1 MSSTAG
7 RPAGNDTPHAPPTAH
22 DYAAAQLPR
31 IESLIGADPGVFAL
45 ACDAFLEGLAV
56 HMGAPWGEGVS
67 FRDKLEH
74 LEGALDLHGQSR
86 HQLHGLARQ
95 FGEFR
100 RHTNNVRHRFIELDI
115 DEVIAVQERFRR
127 FLATA
132 GFSHPV
138 ITRLAD
144 LVSDAWSDHT
154 PKSEYRGRLKA
165 LQLTANKARAE
176 NATLLEKIAAWEADQ
191 AAYDEAVAEM
201 QRLQAHVATLEQ
213 QKGADRSRITEL
225 RQEIFDATERAR
237 RAATQLDDQNAIRA
251 YVDYISRATTLTR
264 TRSDYERS
272 VLSLS
277 PEQEQIVEAIG
288 EQGDY
293 LVKGPAGTGKTLVLM
308 HAVQRERERIRQ
320 ELGFDDHSQLGIF
333 TFNKSLARFNRYL
346 ATIIGSDVTDLTIQ
360 HADELI
366 ADLLAEEDRE
376 LIFGKPV
383 TEIYALVKPTVMPV
397 EQLVV
402 EAEEFIL
409 GNDLSREQYIEEM
422 VPRRGLVTP
431 LRKDQRAEVWA
442 DCETAWQIMEE
453 RSTLSTQRAVQL
465 LLRKLEAD
473 DALREKNTF
482 RRVFLD
488 EAQDL
493 TALQIKFF
501 AAISRRGTVI
511 CGDEQQRLYRF
522 GGSFLRSGV
531 DIRNRSRTL
540 ETNYR
545 NTVEI
550 CELSER
556 YRAAV
561 PGLDRSA
568 LGTGSAF
575 RHGPEPEFFVLP
587 DADAMWDAFLARL
600 RFFLARLGYAPEN
613 IAVLAPMKN
622 FLKKAD
628 RLLGEAGITTCSV
641 MDDDFDFE
649 TAKGVRLA
657 TMHSAKGLEFPVV
670 FLLLPM
676 VLGNKGID
684 DEESAAR
691 MRNLLY
697 VSMTRAMDN
706 LQVFATED
714 GVEKNAA
721 VGEVV
726 ALSVDGRTEASEP
739 DRALRSIPQKTGVV
753 S

>member
-1 MSSTAG
+1 MSDIQG
-7 RPAGNDTPHAPPTAH
+7 HNTAH
-22 DYAAAQLPR
+22 DYADTQLPR

-56 HMGAPWGEGVS
+56 RMGAPWGEGVS

-74 LEGALDLHGQSR
+74 LESALNLQGQSR
-86 HQLHGLARQ
+86 NQLHGLARQ

-100 RHTNNVRHRFIELDI
+100 RHTNDVRHRFAELDI

-138 ITRLAD
+138 INRLAEI
-144 LVSDAWSDHT
+144 VSEAWADHT
-154 PKSEYRGRLKA
+154 PRSEYRGRLKA
-165 LQLTANKARAE
+165 LQLAANKARAE
-176 NATLLEKIAAWEADQ
+176 NASLLEKIAAWEADQ
-191 AAYDEAVAEM
+191 AVYDEAVAEM
-201 QRLQAHVATLEQ
+201 QRLQARIATLEQ
-213 QKGADRSRITEL
+213 QKGDDRSRISGL
-225 RQEIFDATERAR
+225 RQEIFEATERAR
-237 RAATQLDDQNAIRA
+237 RAATQLEDQKAIRA
-251 YVDYISRATTLTR
+251 YVDYLSRATTLTR

-277 PEQEQIVEAIG
+277 PEQQQIVAAVG
-288 EQGDY
+288 AHGDF

-308 HAVQRERERIRQ
+308 HAVQQERERIRS
-320 ELGFDDHSQLGIF
+320 ELGFDDHTQLGIF

-360 HADELI
+360 HADALI
-366 ADLLAEEDRE
+366 ADLLAVDDRE

-383 TEIYALVKPTVMPV
+383 AEIYAKV
-397 EQLVV
+397 EQTALPEDQFVV

-409 GNDLSREQYIEEM
+409 GNDLTREQYVDEVI
-422 VPRRGLVTP
+422 PRRGLKKP
-431 LRKDQRAEVWA
+431 LHKEDRAEVWTA
-442 DCETAWQIMEE
+442 CETAWRIMEE
-453 RSTLSTQRAVQL
+453 QGKISTQRAVQL
-465 LLRKLEAD
+465 LLRKLETD
-473 DALREKNTF
+473 DALREKLSF

-501 AAISRRGTVI
+501 AALSRRGTVI

-531 DIRNRSRTL
+531 DIRNRSKTL

-550 CELSER
+550 CALSER
-556 YRAAV
+556 YREQT
-561 PGLDRSA
+561 PGLDRTA

-575 RHGPEPEFFVLP
+575 RHGPDPEFFVLP
-587 DADAMWDAFLARL
+587 DADAMWEAFVARL
-600 RFFLARLGYAPEN
+600 RFFLGRLGYAPEN
-613 IAVLAPMKN
+613 IAVLAPFKN
-622 FLKKAD
+622 FLKKAA
-628 RLLGEAGITTCSV
+628 RLLEEEGLETCSV
-641 MDDDFDFE
+641 LDDEFDFQSS
-649 TAKGVRLA
+649 TGVRLS

-676 VLGNKGID
+676 VAGSEAI
-684 DEESAAR
+684 DEEEAEAR
-691 MRNLLY
+691 IRNLVY
-697 VSMTRAMDN
+697 VSLTRAMDN
-706 LQVFATED
+706 LQVFATQD
-714 GVEKNAA
+714 SVEKNPV

-726 ALSVDGRTEASEP
+726 VLTMHGQTEASET
-739 DRALRSIPQKTGVV
+739 DNALQDIPKEIGVGP
-753 S
+753 

>member
-1 MSSTAG
+1 MTDTAG
-7 RPAGNDTPHAPPTAH
+7 RPAAAH
-22 DYAAAQLPR
+22 DYAEAQLPR
-31 IESLIGADPGVFAL
+31 IESMIGADPGVFAL

-74 LEGALDLHGQSR
+74 LEGVLDLRGPSR
-86 HQLHGLARQ
+86 NQLHALAKQ

-100 RHTNNVRHRFIELDI
+100 RHTNDVRHRFIELDV
-115 DEVIAVQERFRR
+115 DEVIAVQERFRS
-127 FLATA
+127 FLSTA

-138 ITRLAD
+138 ITRLAE
-144 LVSDAWSDHT
+144 LVNDAWSDHT

-165 LQLTANKARAE
+165 LQIAANTARAE

-191 AAYDEAVAEM
+191 AAYDEAVAETK
-201 QRLQAHVATLEQ
+201 RLQAHIASLEQ

-237 RAATQLDDQNAIRA
+237 HAAAQLDDQNGIRA

-272 VLSLS
+272 VLTLS
-277 PEQEQIVEAIG
+277 PEQEQIVAAVG
-288 EQGDY
+288 EHGDF

-308 HAVQRERERIRQ
+308 HAVQQERERIRS
-320 ELGFDDHSQLGIF
+320 ELGFDDHTQLGIF

-360 HADELI
+360 HADALI
-366 ADLLAEEDRE
+366 ADLLAADDRE

-383 TEIYALVKPTVMPV
+383 AEIYAKV
-397 EQLVV
+397 EQTALPEDQFVV

-409 GNDLSREQYIEEM
+409 GNDLTREQYVDEVI
-422 VPRRGLVTP
+422 PRRGLKKP
-431 LRKDQRAEVWA
+431 LHKEDRAEVWDA
-442 DCETAWQIMEE
+442 CETAWRIMDEQG
-453 RSTLSTQRAVQL
+453 TISTQRAVQL
-465 LLRKLEAD
+465 LLRKIESD
-473 DALREKNTF
+473 DALREKLSF
-482 RRVFLD
+482 RRIFLD

-501 AAISRRGTVI
+501 AAIGRRGTVI

-531 DIRNRSRTL
+531 DIRNRSKTL
-540 ETNYR
+540 ETNFR

-550 CELSER
+550 CALSER
-556 YRAAV
+556 YREQV
-561 PGLDRSA
+561 PGLDRTA

-587 DADAMWDAFLARL
+587 DSDMMWDAFLARL
-600 RFFLARLGYAPEN
+600 HFFLGRLGYAPEN
-613 IAVLAPMKN
+613 IAVLAPFKN
-622 FLKKAD
+622 FLKKAT
-628 RLLGEAGITTCSV
+628 RLIEEEGLETCSV
-641 MDDDFDFE
+641 LDDEFDFQ
-649 TAKGVRLA
+649 TSTGVRLS

-676 VLGNKGID
+676 VAGSGAI
-684 DEESAAR
+684 DEEEAEAR
-691 MRNLLY
+691 MRNLVY
-697 VSMTRAMDN
+697 VSLTRAMDN
-706 LQVFATED
+706 LQVFATQD
-714 GVEKNAA
+714 GVEKNPV

-726 ALSVDGRTEASEP
+726 VAMSRQTEPRET
-739 DRALRSIPQKTGVV
+739 DRELRDIPEKIGVG

>member
-7 RPAGNDTPHAPPTAH
+7 RPAENDTSSGPSAAH

-31 IESLIGADPGVFAL
+31 IESMIGADPGVFAL

-56 HMGAPWGEGVS
+56 HMGAPWGEGVT

-74 LEGALDLHGQSR
+74 LEGALDLRGQSR
-86 HQLHGLARQ
+86 NQLHALARQ

-100 RHTNNVRHRFIELDI
+100 RHTNDVRHRFIELDI
-115 DEVIAVQERFRR
+115 DEVIGVQERFRR

-138 ITRLAD
+138 VTRLAD

-165 LQLTANKARAE
+165 LQLTANQVRAE
-176 NATLLEKIAAWEADQ
+176 NATLLEKVAAWEADQ

-237 RAATQLDDQNAIRA
+237 RAAAQLDDQNAIRA

-272 VLSLS
+272 VLTLS
-277 PEQEQIVEAIG
+277 PEQEQIVAAVG
-288 EQGDY
+288 ESGDF

-308 HAVQRERERIRQ
+308 HAVQKERERIRS
-320 ELGFDDHSQLGIF
+320 ELGFDDHTQLGIF

-346 ATIIGSDVTDLTIQ
+346 ATIIGSDVSDLTIQ
-360 HADELI
+360 HVDALIEELLGADN
-366 ADLLAEEDRE
+366 RE

-383 TEIYALVKPTVMPV
+383 TEMYALVQPKALPGD
-397 EQLVV
+397 QFVV

-409 GNDLSREQYIEEM
+409 GNDLSREQYVDEVI
-422 VPRRGLVTP
+422 PRRGLKKP
-431 LRKDQRAEVWA
+431 LHQEERAEVWDA
-442 DCETAWQIMEE
+442 CETVWQAMEE
-453 RSTLSTQRAVQL
+453 QGRVSTQRAVQL

-473 DALREKNTF
+473 DALREKLSF

-501 AAISRRGTVI
+501 AAISHRGTVI

-550 CELSER
+550 CALSER
-556 YRAAV
+556 YRERA
-561 PGLDRSA
+561 PDMDRSA
-568 LGTGSAF
+568 WGTGSAF

-600 RFFLARLGYAPEN
+600 RFFLGRLGYAPEN
-613 IAVLAPMKN
+613 IAVLAPFKN
-622 FLKKAD
+622 FLTKAT
-628 RLLGEAGITTCSV
+628 RLMEDEGLETCSV
-641 MDDDFDFE
+641 LDDEFDFQ
-649 TAKGVRLA
+649 TSTGVRVS

-676 VLGNKGID
+676 VAGSGAI
-684 DEESAAR
+684 DEEEAEAR
-691 MRNLLY
+691 IRNLVY
-697 VSMTRAMDN
+697 VSLTRAMDN

-714 GVEKNAA
+714 GVEKNPV

-726 ALSVDGRTEASEP
+726 GMVGHE
-739 DRALRSIPQKTGVV
+739 
-753 S
+753 

>member
-7 RPAGNDTPHAPPTAH
+7 RPAENDTSSGPSAAH

-31 IESLIGADPGVFAL
+31 IESMIGADPGVFAL

-56 HMGAPWGEGVS
+56 YMGAPWGEGVT

-86 HQLHGLARQ
+86 NQLHALARQ

-100 RHTNNVRHRFIELDI
+100 RHTNDVRHRFIELDI

-144 LVSDAWSDHT
+144 LVSDAWADHT

-165 LQLTANKARAE
+165 LQLTANQVRAE
-176 NATLLEKIAAWEADQ
+176 NATLLEKVAAWEADQ

-237 RAATQLDDQNAIRA
+237 RAAAQLDDQNAIRA

-272 VLSLS
+272 VLTLS
-277 PEQEQIVEAIG
+277 PEQEQIVAAVG
-288 EQGDY
+288 ESGDF

-308 HAVQRERERIRQ
+308 HAVQKERERIRS
-320 ELGFDDHSQLGIF
+320 ELGFDDHTQLGIF

-360 HADELI
+360 HVDALI
-366 ADLLAEEDRE
+366 AELLEADGRE
-376 LIFGKPV
+376 HIFGKPV
-383 TEIYALVKPTVMPV
+383 TEMYALVQPKALPGD
-397 EQLVV
+397 QFVV

-409 GNDLSREQYIEEM
+409 GNDLSREQYVDEVI
-422 VPRRGLVTP
+422 PRRWLKKP
-431 LRKDQRAEVWA
+431 LHKEERAEVWDA
-442 DCETAWQIMEE
+442 CETVWQAMEE
-453 RSTLSTQRAVQL
+453 QGRVSTQRAVQL

-473 DALREKNTF
+473 DALREKLSF

-550 CELSER
+550 CALSER
-556 YRAAV
+556 YREQV

-568 LGTGSAF
+568 WGTGSAF

-600 RFFLARLGYAPEN
+600 RFFLGRLGYAPEN
-613 IAVLAPMKN
+613 IAVLAPFKN
-622 FLKKAD
+622 FLKKAT
-628 RLLGEAGITTCSV
+628 RLMEDEGLETCSV
-641 MDDDFDFE
+641 LDDEFDFQ
-649 TAKGVRLA
+649 TSSGVRVS

-676 VLGNKGID
+676 VAGSSAID
-684 DEESAAR
+684 EDESEAR
-691 MRNLLY
+691 MRNLVY
-697 VSMTRAMDN
+697 VSLTRAMDN
-706 LQVFATED
+706 LQVFATQD
-714 GVEKNAA
+714 GVEKNPV

-726 ALSVDGRTEASEP
+726 GCTKKDCCG
-739 DRALRSIPQKTGVV
+739 G
-753 S
+753 